1 MWQWT
6 WWRTIWNLGADL
18 QLFVENNNQQT
29 VWVQYIEYPDVQTKS
44 NEICWCNQ
52 LSGEQ
57 WTDNSLVLR
66 GSHLK
71 IRTGQQSAYKSC
83 HSAAPL
89 YSSLTALRRCRRQLQ
104 LRPRKFRIAA
114 TVARVVA
121 ILPLNLPL
129 NLAKKVVYCCR
140 QIFYQL
146 PRLDWT
152 NFCCLYIYHVFLNH
166 SLFGAV
172 LSWDPP

>member
-6 WWRTIWNLGADL
+6 WWRTIWNFRCWSAIICR
-18 QLFVENNNQQT
+18 EQQST
-29 VWVQYIEYPDVQTKS
+29 DSLSTIEYSDVQTKLIK
-44 NEICWCNQ
+44 ICWCNQ

-121 ILPLNLPL
+121 ILPLNLSL
-129 NLAKKVVYCCR
+129 NLAKKSSVLL
-140 QIFYQL
+140 QAKFYQL
-146 PRLDWT
+146 PNAGLNQLLLFIHRSCVFESFIVWS
-152 NFCCLYIYHVFLNH
+152 CLLV
-166 SLFGAV
+166 
-172 LSWDPP
+172 WDPP